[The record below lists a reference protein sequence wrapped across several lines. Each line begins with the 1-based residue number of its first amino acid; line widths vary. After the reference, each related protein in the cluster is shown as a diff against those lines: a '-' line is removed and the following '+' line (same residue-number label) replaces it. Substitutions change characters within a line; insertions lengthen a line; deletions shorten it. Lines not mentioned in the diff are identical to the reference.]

1 MARWVLRA
9 TLRASRASALWPSG
23 PRRSRRR
30 AEVDVLTFTVIG
42 DPAPQGSKRHVGNG
56 VMIESSKRVKPW
68 REAVAAAAFA
78 ARNGQPPLDGPLT
91 LTVTF
96 WLPKPASLSR
106 RVLELGPFRKPDLD
120 KILRSTL
127 DAMTTAGAIADDAR
141 IVRIVAEK
149 RFVLTAGHA
158 GADIGIEE
166 CAR

>member
-1 MARWVLRA
+1 
-9 TLRASRASALWPSG
+9 
-23 PRRSRRR
+23 
-30 AEVDVLTFTVIG
+30 VLTFTVIG

-96 WLPKPASLSR
+96 WLPQPASLSKR
-106 RVLELGPFRKPDLD
+106 KAALGPFRKPDLS
-120 KILRSTL
+120 KLIRSTE
-127 DAMTTAGAIADDAR
+127 DALTTSGAIADDAR

-149 RFVLTAGHA
+149 RFVLTTGHA
-158 GADIGIEE
+158 GAGVEIEE
-166 CAR
+166 CAP